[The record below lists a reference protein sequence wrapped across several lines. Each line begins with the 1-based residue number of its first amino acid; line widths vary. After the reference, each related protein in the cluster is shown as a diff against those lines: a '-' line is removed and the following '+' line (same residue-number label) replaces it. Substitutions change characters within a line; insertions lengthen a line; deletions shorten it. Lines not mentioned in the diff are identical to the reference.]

1 MSTEEEH
8 LGCGINHS
16 FVIGLFFDA
25 VSTSEYTLPNVRTD
39 ESEQIRMEAV
49 MV

>member
-1 MSTEEEH
+1 VSIEEEH

-16 FVIGLFFDA
+16 FVIGLFFDDA

-39 ESEQIRMEAV
+39 ESEQI
-49 MV
+49 